1 MMVLAN
7 VQRIH
12 KVELH
17 FRFRYIDDVGK
28 VAQNGSSPNIS
39 KKRGLRSYFAWNI
52 TPKLLKHIQITANQ
66 PSIQHQIPPRTC

>member
-1 MMVLAN
+1 MVLAN

-28 VAQNGSSPNIS
+28 VAQNGSSPNIL
-39 KKRGLRSYFAWNI
+39 KTRDLRSYFAWNI
-52 TPKLLKHIQITANQ
+52 T
-66 PSIQHQIPPRTC
+66 

>member
-17 FRFRYIDDVGK
+17 FRFRYIDVGK
-28 VAQNGSSPNIS
+28 VAQNGNSPNIL
-39 KKRGLRSYFAWNI
+39 KTRCLRSYFVWNI
-52 TPKLLKHIQITANQ
+52 TPKLLKRIQITATQ